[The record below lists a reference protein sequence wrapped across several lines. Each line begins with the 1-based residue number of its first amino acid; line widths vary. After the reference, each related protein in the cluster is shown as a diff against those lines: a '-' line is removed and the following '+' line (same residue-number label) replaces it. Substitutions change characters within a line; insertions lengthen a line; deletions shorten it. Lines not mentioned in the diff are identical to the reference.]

1 MPPSRKSRPR
11 VLVDVSPPILAE
23 TLATALRDRDLEVVV
38 YLDGGTEASDVVLAG
53 DLTVT
58 DGRTKGRS
66 AGHDICGRVILL
78 DADGNAT
85 LDHGGTGEAQA
96 APGGTGLAQI
106 LELVDRLIT
115 HE

>member
-1 MPPSRKSRPR
+1 
-11 VLVDVSPPILAE
+11 VSPPILAE
-23 TLATALRDRDLEVVV
+23 TLATALRDREFEVVM
-38 YLDGGTEASDVVLAG
+38 YLEGGTGAHDVGRPG

-85 LDHGGTGEAQA
+85 LGNGGTGEAQA
-96 APGGTGLAQI
+96 APRGPGLAQI

-115 HE
+115 QE